1 MKKTLL
7 IIGGNGFFGKSIID
21 YFVKIKKLKKN
32 INKIIILTKSSKVFI
47 PPELKKNYEIVQI
60 KKDISKVKNII
71 FADYIIY
78 CAISKNYAE
87 DYRGVKNYFKLAKK
101 YHKNSS
107 IVYTSS
113 GAVYGKQS
121 KKINKIDDL
130 QKVNPKNIFL
140 KTKKKY
146 GLLKIK
152 NEKIFKK
159 LSNANI
165 KVCAAR
171 CFAFVGRHLP
181 LDSNYI
187 IGNFIKSIISK
198 KSIEIKAKTRVI
210 RTYMHADD
218 LAECL
223 IKLMFNNSTNFS
235 TYNIGSDN
243 IIDIHSLAKKLSKKY
258 RIKNIIQKNISDI
271 VGHDRY
277 VPSISKFRKKFK
289 FKKELNSY
297 SAILKTIKEFKL
309 NK

>member
-1 MKKTLL
+1 MKKSIL
-7 IIGGNGFFGKSIID
+7 IIGSGGFFGNSILD
-21 YFVKIKKLKKN
+21 YFKKKKKLKKK
-32 INKIIILTKSSKVFI
+32 INKIILISRSKKNYVD
-47 PPELKKNYEIVQI
+47 PELKKNYEIVQI
-60 KKDISKVKNII
+60 KKDISKAKNII

-87 DYRGVKNYFKLAKK
+87 DSRGVKNYCKLAKK

-130 QKVNPKNIFL
+130 QKVNPKNIFS
-140 KTKKKY
+140 KTKKRY

-181 LDSNYI
+181 LDSNYV
-187 IGNFIKSIISK
+187 IGNFIKSIIFK
-198 KSIEIKAKTRVI
+198 KSIEIKSKTKVI
-210 RTYMHADD
+210 RTYMHSDD
-218 LAECL
+218 LVECL
-223 IKLMFNNSTNFS
+223 VKLAFNNSTNFA

-243 IIDIHSLAKKLSKKY
+243 IIDIHSLARRLRKKY
-258 RIKNIIQKNISDI
+258 KLTNIIQNNVSKKNY
-271 VGHDRY
+271 DRY
-277 VPSISKFRKKFK
+277 VPNISKFRKKFK

-297 SAILKTIKEFKL
+297 NAILKTIKEFKL

>member
-1 MKKTLL
+1 MKKSIL
-7 IIGGNGFFGKSIID
+7 IIGSGGFFGNSILD
-21 YFVKIKKLKKN
+21 YFKKKKN
-32 INKIIILTKSSKVFI
+32 LKNKINKIILISRSKKNYI
-47 PPELKKNYEIVQI
+47 DPGLKKNYQIVQI
-60 KKDISKVKNII
+60 KEDISKAKNII

-87 DYRGVKNYFKLAKK
+87 DYKGVKNYFKLAKK

-121 KKINKIDDL
+121 KKINKINDT
-130 QKVNPKNIFL
+130 QIVNSKKIFL
-140 KTKKKY
+140 EAKKEY
-146 GLLKIK
+146 SLLKIK

-159 LSNANI
+159 LSDINI

-171 CFAFVGRHLP
+171 CFAFVGKHLP
-181 LDSNYI
+181 LDSNYV
-187 IGNFIKSIISK
+187 IGNFIKSILSK
-198 KSIEIKAKTRVI
+198 KSLKINSKIKVI
-210 RTYMHADD
+210 RTYMHSDD

-223 IKLMFNNSTNFS
+223 IKLAFNNSTNFS

-258 RIKNIIQKNISDI
+258 KINNIIQQNISKKDY
-271 VGHDRY
+271 DRY
-277 VPSISKFRKKFK
+277 VPNISKFRKKFK
-289 FKKELNSY
+289 FKKKLNSY
-297 SAILKTIKEFKL
+297 SAILKTIKEFKQ